1 MSRQGIRFD
10 DRRDQNINSYGDR
23 PMRPSQN
30 ATHTPV
36 DRPEKNGDLW
46 VEMSGSDN
54 VCYDKESESD
64 SESESALEGPP
75 TGGQ

>member
-1 MSRQGIRFD
+1 MSRKRNRWAD
-10 DRRDQNINSYGDR
+10 AADQNINSYGDR
-23 PMRPSQN
+23 LTRPSQN
-30 ATHTPV
+30 ETQRPV

-46 VEMSGSDN
+46 GLMSGSDN
-54 VCYDKESESD
+54 IPYDKESESD